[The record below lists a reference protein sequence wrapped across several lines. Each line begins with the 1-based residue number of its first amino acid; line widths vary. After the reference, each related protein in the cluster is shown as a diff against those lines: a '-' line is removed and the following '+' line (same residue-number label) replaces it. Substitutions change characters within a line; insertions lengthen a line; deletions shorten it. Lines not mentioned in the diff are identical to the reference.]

1 MNIKGLIGY
10 NVFETADHICAALR
24 LYEEG
29 IREME
34 DIINGVHQMHFRGVK
49 DALFAHKL
57 FTYLLEHEEMQ
68 EGFIELFME
77 HYLEY
82 ENAMAAFDATVNKI
96 KIGEA

>member
-10 NVFETADHICAALR
+10 NVFETANNICAAIR
-24 LYEEG
+24 LFEEG

-34 DIINGVHQMHFRGVK
+34 DIINGVHLMHFQGVK
-49 DALFAHKL
+49 NAMFAHKL
-57 FTYLLEHEEMQ
+57 FTYLLEHEDMQ

-82 ENAMAAFDATVNKI
+82 EDAMAAFDATVNQI